1 MTGKEMRELAQGMSI
16 TRLLD
21 ELEKLCGIL
30 GEERDWT
37 SERYQ
42 KAASARQV
50 VRQEIENRVCGL

>member
-42 KAASARQV
+42 KAVSARQV
-50 VRQEIENRVCGL
+50 VRQEIENRACGL